1 VIDVKV
7 EELFTLFVDK
17 VSITGSSSTSENS
30 LSGWLGSSCI
40 NCDLYVLLF
49 GNRCTMSRRLPREIE
64 KKNGTPDEYFC
75 LCDYTLRCFCMD
87 GNYGY

>member
-1 VIDVKV
+1 MIDVKV
-7 EELFTLFVDK
+7 EELFTSFVDK

-30 LSGWLGSSCI
+30 LSGWLGSSCK

-64 KKNGTPDEYFC
+64 KK
-75 LCDYTLRCFCMD
+75 MD
-87 GNYGY
+87 PLLNFNFPFSFRQ